1 MVFFSF
7 STNLT
12 SGPSGSR
19 IYLRDRQ
26 ENATFNMPLPDGAS
40 SCEDPRVSDLAQI
53 VAQCNMN
60 SGFAQ
65 AFLYDPSGEGAFYQ
79 LSTSLTA
86 GNGNGTSGN
95 FTGISAYGTIT
106 VFDSA
111 ATDLVADDTNSSL
124 DVFVVVPEPG
134 VASCVAIV
142 CLVHMVE
149 RRRRSGKDLR

>member
-1 MVFFSF
+1 VVFVSF

-12 SGPSGSR
+12 DDPTGSR

-26 ENATFNMPLPDGAS
+26 EEFTFNMPVPPGAS
-40 SCEDPRVSDLAQI
+40 TCEDPRVSDFAQI

-65 AFLYDPSGEGAFYQ
+65 AFLFDPAGEGAFYQ
-79 LSTSLTA
+79 LSTSLAA

-95 FTGISAYGTIT
+95 FSGISADGVVT
-106 VFDSA
+106 VFDSGA
-111 ATDLVADDTNSSL
+111 SDLVPDDTNSST

-134 VASCVAIV
+134 VASACLTAIGA
-142 CLVHMVE
+142 LAWRGARPRGS
-149 RRRRSGKDLR
+149 RRR